1 MCLLTDQ
8 QYIAAVQYFPD
19 EFFVFSHLSFQPFTN
34 TFLMD
39 DQFRR
44 ILTGVRELSLN
55 DGIRTLTIETICDKL
70 QITRDELRKYV
81 SSETDLVEK
90 VLEFER
96 ESFKSIFDEHNF
108 EDVNAIDILLIVSQE
123 MSSRF
128 QDLTPSL
135 TFDLKTLYPEIY
147 QHHFEQRIEFI
158 FSKIKINIEK
168 GIRQGVYRQDLSIE
182 LLARLYISRLIDL
195 HNPVFFPPDKFS
207 FPMLFEV
214 MFENF
219 IRGIANEKG
228 LSYFKKRR
236 KSYRFSH

>member
-1 MCLLTDQ
+1 M
-8 QYIAAVQYFPD
+8 D
-19 EFFVFSHLSFQPFTN
+19 E
-34 TFLMD
+34 
-39 DQFRR
+39 QFRR
-44 ILTGVRELSLN
+44 ILSGVREMS
-55 DGIRTLTIETICDKL
+55 LTIGVRNLTFNNICANL
-70 QITRDELRKYV
+70 QISQEELRNYV
-81 SSETDLVEK
+81 SSEAELVEK

-123 MSSRF
+123 MNGRF
-128 QDLTPSL
+128 RDLTPSI
-135 TFDLKTLYPEIY
+135 TFDLKSLYPEIY

-158 FSKIKINIEK
+158 FGKIKINIEK
-168 GIRQGVYRQDLSIE
+168 GIRQGMYRQDISIE

-219 IRGIANEKG
+219 IRGIANDEG
-228 LSYFKKRR
+228 LAYFKKRK
-236 KSYRFSH
+236 KSYRFS

>member
-1 MCLLTDQ
+1 M
-8 QYIAAVQYFPD
+8 D
-19 EFFVFSHLSFQPFTN
+19 E
-34 TFLMD
+34 
-39 DQFRR
+39 QFRR
-44 ILTGVRELSLN
+44 ILSGVREMSLN
-55 DGIRTLTIETICDKL
+55 VGVRNLTFNNICKTL
-70 QITRDELRKYV
+70 QITPEELRSYV
-81 SSETDLVEK
+81 SSEGELVEK

-123 MSSRF
+123 MNGRF
-128 QDLTPSL
+128 RDLTPSI
-135 TFDLKTLYPEIY
+135 TFDLKSLYPDIY

-168 GIRQGVYRQDLSIE
+168 GIRQGMYRQDISIE

-219 IRGIANEKG
+219 IRGIANDEG
-228 LSYFKKRR
+228 LAYFKKRK
-236 KSYRFSH
+236 KSYRFS

>member
-1 MCLLTDQ
+1 M
-8 QYIAAVQYFPD
+8 D
-19 EFFVFSHLSFQPFTN
+19 E
-34 TFLMD
+34 
-39 DQFRR
+39 QFRR
-44 ILTGVRELSLN
+44 ILSGVREMS
-55 DGIRTLTIETICDKL
+55 LTIGVRNLTFNNICTTL
-70 QITRDELRKYV
+70 QISPEELRSYV
-81 SSETDLVEK
+81 SSESELVEK

-123 MSSRF
+123 MNGRF
-128 QDLTPSL
+128 RDLTPSI
-135 TFDLKTLYPEIY
+135 TFDLKSLYPDIY

-158 FSKIKINIEK
+158 FGKIKINIEK
-168 GIRQGVYRQDLSIE
+168 GIRQGMYRQDISIE

-219 IRGIANEKG
+219 IRGIANDEG
-228 LSYFKKRR
+228 LAYFKKRK
-236 KSYRFSH
+236 KSYRFS

>member
-1 MCLLTDQ
+1 M
-8 QYIAAVQYFPD
+8 D
-19 EFFVFSHLSFQPFTN
+19 E
-34 TFLMD
+34 
-39 DQFRR
+39 QFRR
-44 ILTGVRELSLN
+44 ILTGVRELSLTKGVRN
-55 DGIRTLTIETICDKL
+55 LTLDNICQHL
-70 QITRDELRKYV
+70 QISMKELKQYV
-81 SSETDLVEK
+81 SNETELVEK

-123 MSSRF
+123 MNGRF
-128 QDLTPSL
+128 RDLTPSL

-158 FSKIKINIEK
+158 FGKIKINIEK
-168 GIRQGVYRQDLSIE
+168 GIRQGMYRHDLSIE

-219 IRGIANEKG
+219 IRGIANDEG
-228 LSYFKKRR
+228 LEYFKKRR
-236 KSYRFSH
+236 KSFRFS